1 MSVYKS
7 FSIMLDKGLRKDI
20 KKDKMEKLEN
30 LN

>member
-7 FSIMLDKGLRKDI
+7 FSTMLDKGLRKDI